1 MKVRRL
7 ELPNYP
13 IIYTLEDFY
22 SEKEL
27 ESILE
32 QSRNVDSFG
41 DFNQWFADYN
51 KSSASPGDRHISE
64 IETPTESRTKVE
76 KLWNAYRPS
85 RCVPIDDLE
94 TGFMERI
101 QIVAPGYDYPVHT
114 DSIWKAMTIII
125 YLDGEQ
131 GTVFTGNNN
140 DQNGFE
146 IEFKKNCGYMF
157 FPDQLTTWH
166 YFKNSTDR
174 PRSTTTIH
182 KTIHVQSDEEIESL
196 FGHRVMKGGA
206 NYNAKKEYSIP
217 DLVKIDFTDE
227 YHEESRI
234 PPI

>member
-22 SEKEL
+22 SEDEF

-32 QSRNVDSFG
+32 ESRCEPSYESF
-41 DFNQWFADYN
+41 Y
-51 KSSASPGDRHISE
+51 KSIKLEKLNPSSLISPGDRHISRV
-64 IETPTESRTKVE
+64 ITPTESMKKVE

-85 RCVPIDDLE
+85 RCVPVDDLK

-101 QIVAPGYDYPVHT
+101 QIVAPGYDYPSHT
-114 DSIWKAMTIII
+114 DAMWKVMTIII

-146 IEFKKNCGYMF
+146 IEFKQNCGYMF
-157 FPDQLTTWH
+157 FPDGLTTWH
-166 YFKNSTDR
+166 YFRNLTDK

-182 KTIHVQSDEEIESL
+182 KTLEFRDDEEFKAL
-196 FGHRVMKGGA
+196 FGYSNNGGS
-206 NYNAKKEYSIP
+206 NYNVKEEHPVP

-227 YHEESRI
+227 YQIEN
-234 PPI
+234 